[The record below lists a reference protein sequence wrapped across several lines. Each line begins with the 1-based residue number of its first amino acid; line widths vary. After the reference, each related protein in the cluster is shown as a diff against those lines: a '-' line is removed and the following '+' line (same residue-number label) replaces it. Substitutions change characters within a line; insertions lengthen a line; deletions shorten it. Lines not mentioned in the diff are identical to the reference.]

1 MLWASFTLAFFGFLR
16 SSEYVAPTTSKF
28 TENTLLYEDIVISK
42 NKATVKIKS
51 SKTDPFRQGCL
62 IRLAATNSPLC
73 PVSALHHHMI
83 SHPTKRGPLF
93 TYHDK
98 TFLTQKRL
106 NNIIKEAFSS
116 SIRTESVSSHSFRIG
131 AATTAAAAGIP
142 SWLIQQLGRWNS
154 DCFRIYTKIPNE
166 TIQHTAAILSSPELN
181 ITTTWDPDLAN

>member
-93 TYHDK
+93 TYHNK

-116 SIRTESVSSHSFRIG
+116 SIKTESVSPR
-131 AATTAAAAGIP
+131 
-142 SWLIQQLGRWNS
+142 WLIQQLGRWNS

-181 ITTTWDPDLAN
+181 ITTTRDPDLAN